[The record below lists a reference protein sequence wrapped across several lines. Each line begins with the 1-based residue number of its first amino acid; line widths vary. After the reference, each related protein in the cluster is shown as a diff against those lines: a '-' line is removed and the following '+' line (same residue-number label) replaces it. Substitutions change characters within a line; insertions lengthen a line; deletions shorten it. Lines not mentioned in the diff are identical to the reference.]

1 MRNRFKFRALSLLCT
16 LALLTGL
23 LTVPASAADTPDAW
37 AAGEV
42 ERAISLGLVPDDLQS
57 DYTADITRA
66 EFCRLAVAFL
76 AKAAADNGLFLPPQT
91 VSFDDTDDTDVLI
104 AAGFGIVSGDGK
116 GSFRPDDGITRQEA
130 AVMLYNTLW
139 ALGMP
144 SIGQGETFTDQASI
158 ASWASGAVSA
168 IVDRGVMNGTGGGA
182 FSPQGSYSRQQAYVT
197 MYRLLSSVYMQME
210 SYSYTLQPGESVDTG
225 CYYSTGASTA
235 SWSSSNPAVVAIAAD
250 PGNGAVTLKAV
261 GPGTASVTCCSGD
274 FQMTA
279 SVTVAQATTSSGADF
294 TGKSRIRDSNDVAW
308 ELCRQIEN
316 DIGIQIYYLPE
327 FNDNVPGAQVTHA
340 TFDYVTLDSAY
351 FQSVYNELVKMKEAF
366 DLYPDGFL
374 KQVIAKKG
382 SRTTEIV
389 LFPADMTLFSGT
401 PASVVLTGTFANTG
415 GFAGQHV
422 YDESGMRID
431 RIYYTGTGS
440 PYHYSHEMGHMVV
453 SSAMIANGWTASCN
467 QWVSYSASSA
477 DFVSSYAMAS
487 RPEDFA
493 ETWAYLWHYP
503 DKVAAQLSSG
513 QSEGLRSKIRFLTDV
528 LTKQYSAATRA
539 SLPWSGL
546 AG

>member
-1 MRNRFKFRALSLLCT
+1 M
-16 LALLTGL
+16 
-23 LTVPASAADTPDAW
+23 
-37 AAGEV
+37 

-76 AKAAADNGLFLPPQT
+76 AKAAADNGLFLTPQT

-182 FSPQGSYSRQQAYVT
+182 FSPLDSYSRQQAYVT
-197 MYRLLSSVYMQME
+197 MYRLMSSLYLQLE
-210 SYSYTLQPGESVDTG
+210 TKSYQLLVDETAQAACTLTN
-225 CYYSTGASTA
+225 GASGA
-235 SWSSSNPAVVAIAAD
+235 SWSSSNPAVVAIASDTGSGTA
-250 PGNGAVTLKAV
+250 TLRAV
-261 GPGTASVTCCSGD
+261 GPGTATVTCRSGD
-274 FQMTA
+274 YQMTA
-279 SVTVAQATTSSGADF
+279 SVTVTQTTTSTGTDF
-294 TGKSRIRDSNDVAW
+294 KGKTRIRYSNDVAW
-308 ELCRQIEN
+308 DLCRQIEN
-316 DIGIQIYYLPE
+316 DIGIQIFYLPE
-327 FNDNVPGAQVTHA
+327 FNDSVPGAQVTYD
-340 TFDYVTLDSAY
+340 TFSYVSLNNEY
-351 FQSVYNELVKMKEAF
+351 FQLVYNELVKMKEAF

-453 SSAMIANGWTASCN
+453 SSAMIANVLLRHGQPAGGLRR
-467 QWVSYSASSA
+467 
-477 DFVSSYAMAS
+477 DLGL
-487 RPEDFA
+487 P
-493 ETWAYLWHYP
+493 
-503 DKVAAQLSSG
+503 VALSG
-513 QSEGLRSKIRFLTDV
+513 QGGRPALLRPVGGPAQQDPLPHRRAHQAVLRCHPGQPALERPGRLVPEGPEPL
-528 LTKQYSAATRA
+528 YSIPLNSPPFRGRIFCVKTGKLWGRRT
-539 SLPWSGL
+539 LHDLYNLMGDNFTI
-546 AG
+546 GRYTE

>member
-23 LTVPASAADTPDAW
+23 LTAPASAADTPDAW

-76 AKAAADNGLFLPPQT
+76 AKAAADNGLFLTPQT

-182 FSPQGSYSRQQAYVT
+182 FSPLDSYSRQQAYVT
-197 MYRLLSSVYMQME
+197 MYRLMSSLYLQLE
-210 SYSYTLQPGESVDTG
+210 TKSYQLLVDETAQAACTLTN
-225 CYYSTGASTA
+225 GASGA
-235 SWSSSNPAVVAIAAD
+235 SWSSSNPAVVAIASDTGSGTA
-250 PGNGAVTLKAV
+250 TLRAV
-261 GPGTASVTCCSGD
+261 GPGTATVTCRSGD

-294 TGKSRIRDSNDVAW
+294 TGKSRIRYSNDVAW

-389 LFPADMTLFSGT
+389 LFPADMIFFDGT
-401 PASVVLTGTFANTG
+401 PVSVMTTGSFSNTG